1 MKISKHE
8 LWQSAKVL
16 FIALFSPLAS
26 NMPLLGLARPKRL
39 RAATPRAGECQCH
52 KPGEV
57 WRARVANFIADS
69 VTVGASVNS
78 AAITS
83 PKFCISSSCIT
94 AWPSKSTN
102 GNNTI
107 IGSDVYSCPVL
118 SWNNCRFYCNGQ
130 LQLASTCRMGGPNN
144 CGIGGSYDA
153 ACTLVGKIVAP

>member
-1 MKISKHE
+1 M
-8 LWQSAKVL
+8 
-16 FIALFSPLAS
+16 
-26 NMPLLGLARPKRL
+26 
-39 RAATPRAGECQCH
+39 
-52 KPGEV
+52 
-57 WRARVANFIADS
+57 ANFIADS

-83 PKFCISSSCIT
+83 PKFCIGSSCIT